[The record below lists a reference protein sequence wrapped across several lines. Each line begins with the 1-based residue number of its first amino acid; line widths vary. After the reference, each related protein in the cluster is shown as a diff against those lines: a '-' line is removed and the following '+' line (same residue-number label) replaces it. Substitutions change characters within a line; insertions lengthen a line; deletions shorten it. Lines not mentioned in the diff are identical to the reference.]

1 MDMFK
6 KAVIFFLF
14 VLLFATGVGP
24 RAYAKTP
31 TAVFAASESQSAADG
46 GAMEDE
52 TGVVVEYVLPY
63 PGILPDHPLFA
74 IKTLRDWIF
83 EQLITDPFRKTEFY
97 ILQAD
102 KRLSMALAF
111 MDKAK
116 PEGALAAVSDAQ
128 GFMEKAIKTVAPLR
142 ASGQEV
148 PGHILDR
155 FERSIAKHLEVIG
168 GLSLQ
173 GEEQY
178 RASFRGSLDAFKT
191 LAQEAAALK

>member
-6 KAVIFFLF
+6 KAVIFFLI
-14 VLLFATGVGP
+14 VLLFAFGVGP
-24 RAYAKTP
+24 RAQAKTP
-31 TAVFAASESQSAADG
+31 PPVSAGSESQSATDG

-74 IKTLRDWIF
+74 IKMLRDWIF
-83 EQLITDPFRKTEFY
+83 ERLISDPFRKTEFY

-111 MDKAK
+111 IDSSK
-116 PEGALAAVSDAQ
+116 PEGALAAAADAQ
-128 GFMEKAIKTVAPLR
+128 EFMEKALTLASSQR
-142 ASGQEV
+142 AAGQQV

-155 FERSIAKHLEVIG
+155 FERSIAKHIEVIG
-168 GLSLQ
+168 GLTLQ
-173 GEEQY
+173 GEEQARASY
-178 RASFRGSLDAFKT
+178 RAMLDAFKT
-191 LAQEAAALK
+191 FAKEAEALQ